1 VKRLLRSLLRTGM
14 RRGWRVGVLE
24 GNRTWVVVGGMALVG
39 HLAGRALGREEETV
53 FRELLAPGES
63 FRITNLPKG

>member
-1 VKRLLRSLLRTGM
+1 
-14 RRGWRVGVLE
+14 
-24 GNRTWVVVGGMALVG
+24 MALVG

-63 FRITNLPKG
+63 FRITNLPEG